1 MLGFCALEHA
11 VISPSLENLETAEI
25 ARCISSHAFTS
36 VVWWVSSYFI
46 TILFDITA
54 FITTRSVR
62 MSLLYAIIRLVL
74 PSTFLYNLMR
84 AIGALFA
91 VVWVLLVGLKTWCI
105 VLSTLGHPECLLL
118 DFDSK
123 FSSNR

>member
-1 MLGFCALEHA
+1 
-11 VISPSLENLETAEI
+11 
-25 ARCISSHAFTS
+25 
-36 VVWWVSSYFI
+36 
-46 TILFDITA
+46 
-54 FITTRSVR
+54 

-118 DFDSK
+118 DFDSN